1 MDYQALYQEKRTT
14 PENAVK
20 RVKSGDWVDYGWCT
34 NHPVALDR
42 ALAARKDELHD
53 VKVQGGV
60 TMWMPEIAKAED
72 AGEHFTWHAWHMS
85 GIDRQIAAKGM
96 GYFIPMRYSELP
108 RFYREEVEVDVD
120 EGRYLRLMAM
130 LSGPMIEKEQRRYPL
145 PGGLTLEVNQVDPA
159 LESGFY
165 YAEVEFDT
173 EAAALAW
180 TPPEALTAYLSHEV
194 TGQPGE
200 SMAAYWAS
208 TRG

>member
-1 MDYQALYQEKRTT
+1 MEIERRWLVEGWPALTPSSVLRMDQ
-14 PENAVK
+14 
-20 RVKSGDWVDYGWCT
+20 
-34 NHPVALDR
+34 
-42 ALAARKDELHD
+42 
-53 VKVQGGV
+53 
-60 TMWMPEIAKAED
+60 
-72 AGEHFTWHAWHMS
+72 
-85 GIDRQIAAKGM
+85 
-96 GYFIPMRYSELP
+96 GYFAVRPAIRIRREAVLGGETRYVLC
-108 RFYREEVEVDVD
+108 FKGGAGLAREEVEVDVD

-208 TRG
+208 TRGLKNSPAGMACGGVSLSKKPFRQAAELFETSKKFQKVV

>member
-1 MDYQALYQEKRTT
+1 MEIERRWLVEGWPTLTPSSVLRMDQ
-14 PENAVK
+14 
-20 RVKSGDWVDYGWCT
+20 
-34 NHPVALDR
+34 
-42 ALAARKDELHD
+42 
-53 VKVQGGV
+53 
-60 TMWMPEIAKAED
+60 
-72 AGEHFTWHAWHMS
+72 
-85 GIDRQIAAKGM
+85 
-96 GYFIPMRYSELP
+96 GYFAVRPAIRIRREAVLGGETRYVLC
-108 RFYREEVEVDVD
+108 FKGGAGLAREEVEVDVD
-120 EGRYLRLMAM
+120 EGRYLRLKAM
-130 LSGPMIEKEQRRYPL
+130 LSGPMIEKEQRRYSL

-200 SMAAYWAS
+200 SMAAYWAR